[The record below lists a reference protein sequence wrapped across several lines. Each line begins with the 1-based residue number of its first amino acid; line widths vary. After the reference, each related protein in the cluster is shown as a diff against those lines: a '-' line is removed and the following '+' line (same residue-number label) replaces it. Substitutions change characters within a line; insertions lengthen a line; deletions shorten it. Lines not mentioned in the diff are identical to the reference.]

1 MDLSPKEEKE
11 FWAAVPTGDVAAR
24 YFNSSGQ
31 AIHGA
36 VEDHVLAISLT
47 DLIAIPNVVGVATG
61 RAKANA
67 LLGAM
72 RGQIID
78 SLVCDESLARAVLTN
93 SEAD

>member
-1 MDLSPKEEKE
+1 MIPLLHPEE
-11 FWAAVPTGDVAAR
+11 AP
-24 YFNSSGQ
+24 
-31 AIHGA
+31 AI
-36 VEDHVLAISLT
+36 E
-47 DLIAIPNVVGVATG
+47 
-61 RAKANA
+61 RANA